1 MGLKR
6 SLSKPFADLVIRRM
20 RDRYRDPAGLQQKVF
35 EKLIRKGRRTAFG
48 KDHGFDGIREVKDF
62 QKNVPVR
69 GYEPLRS
76 YFDRVVQGE
85 KDVLWPG
92 RPLYLSKTSGTTSGA
107 KYIPL
112 TRDSMPNHIGS
123 TKRALL
129 SYINETRSSEFLDGK
144 MIFLQG
150 SPELEEVNGIP
161 TGRLSGIVAHHVPSY
176 LQRNRLPS
184 WETNMMQ
191 DWEAKLDRVIDET
204 IEERM
209 TLIGGIPSWV
219 QMYFERLRE
228 RTGKDVKELFPHLQL
243 YVHGGVNF
251 EPYRTHFRELLGGE
265 LDTIETYPAS
275 EGFIAFQDRQAEE
288 GMLLMLDSG
297 IFYEFIP
304 VAELG
309 KEDPERL
316 TIAELELGKD
326 YAVVLSNNA
335 GLWAYDL
342 GDTVRFTSL
351 DPPRVVVSGRTE
363 HFTSA
368 FGEHVIAKEV
378 EEALRTASK
387 DRGLQVVEF
396 TVAPQLD
403 VGEEERP
410 YHEWFIEFAREPDD
424 MEAFRLALDQGM
436 REQNI
441 YYDDLIDGG
450 ILQPLRIRR
459 VKKGGFNA
467 YMASEGKLGGQNKV
481 PRLAN
486 DRKIAQKLEP
496 HALDQD
502 PA

>member
-6 SLSKPFADLVIRRM
+6 VLSKPYADALIGRLKR
-20 RDRYRDPAGLQQKVF
+20 RYREPNDLQQRVLS
-35 EKLIRKGRRTAFG
+35 ELIRKGKRTAFG
-48 KDHGFDGIREVKDF
+48 MDHGLDKVRSIKDF
-62 QKNVPVR
+62 QKRVPVQ
-69 GYEPLRS
+69 GYEGLRR
-76 YFDRVVQGE
+76 YIDRVVAGE

-129 SYINETRSSEFLDGK
+129 SYIHETRSSAFLDGK

-150 SPELEEVNGIP
+150 SPELEEKNGVK

-184 WETNMMQ
+184 WDTNMMQ
-191 DWEAKLDRVIDET
+191 DWEAKLERVIDET
-204 IEERM
+204 LNEKM

-219 QMYFERLRE
+219 QMYFERIRE
-228 RTGKDVKELFPHLQL
+228 RTGRSVKEVFPDLQL

-251 EPYRTHFRELLGGE
+251 EPYRSHFKELVGGSF
-265 LDTIETYPAS
+265 DSIETYPAS
-275 EGFIAFQDRQAEE
+275 EGFIAFQDSQEEE
-288 GMLLMLDSG
+288 GMLLVLDSG

-304 VAELG
+304 MEEVGKAE
-309 KEDPERL
+309 PQRL
-316 TIAELELGKD
+316 TIGEVEKGKD

-335 GLWAYDL
+335 GLWGYDL

-351 DPPRVVVSGRTE
+351 DPPRVEVSGRTE

-378 EEALRTASK
+378 EEALQAAS
-387 DRGLQVVEF
+387 REAGGRVVEF
-396 TVAPQLD
+396 TVAPKLE
-403 VGEEERP
+403 VPEEERP
-410 YHEWFIEFAREPDD
+410 YHEWFIEFSSEPDD
-424 MEAFRLALDQGM
+424 MEAFRQRMDECLQ
-436 REQNI
+436 EQNI
-441 YYDDLIDGG
+441 YYKDLVQGG
-450 ILQPLRIRR
+450 ILRSLRIRK
-459 VKKGGFNA
+459 VEKGGFNA
-467 YMASEGKLGGQNKV
+467 YMASIGRLGGQNKV

-486 DRKIAQKLEP
+486 DRTFAGGLE
-496 HALDQD
+496 ARSSD
-502 PA
+502 A